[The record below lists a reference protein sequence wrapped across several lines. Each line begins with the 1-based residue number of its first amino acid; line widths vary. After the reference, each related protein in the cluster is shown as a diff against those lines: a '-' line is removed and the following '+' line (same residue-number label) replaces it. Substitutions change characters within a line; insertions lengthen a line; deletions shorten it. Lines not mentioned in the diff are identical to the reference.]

1 MHTKNDI
8 MMCLGMPV
16 EQRGGPGTVIPSFRM
31 ESGTYSG
38 PSGSRSEE
46 EEEVGGRMTVKELDR
61 IDMRHASSQPNSRAT
76 SGFCSEADN

>member
-16 EQRGGPGTVIPSFRM
+16 EQRGGTTQIPSFRM

-38 PSGSRSEE
+38 SDRQQEQ

>member
-16 EQRGGPGTVIPSFRM
+16 EQRAGGTVIPSFRM

-38 PSGSRSEE
+38 QGGSRSD

>member
-16 EQRGGPGTVIPSFRM
+16 EQRGGTTKIPSFRM
-31 ESGTYSG
+31 GSGTYSG
-38 PSGSRSEE
+38 SDRQQEQ